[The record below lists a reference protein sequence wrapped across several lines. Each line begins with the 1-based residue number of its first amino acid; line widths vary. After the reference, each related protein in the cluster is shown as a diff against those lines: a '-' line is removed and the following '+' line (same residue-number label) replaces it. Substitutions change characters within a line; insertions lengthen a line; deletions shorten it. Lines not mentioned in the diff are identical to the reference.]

1 MASSDARTT
10 SPGTVA
16 RKALPCL
23 ERSSGAAMDPVT
35 EMTVS
40 SRDWLICSVIS
51 DSFLTLKNSR
61 DHQHNRQAGLAVHIS
76 DRPERGREL
85 AQLPLEALV
94 HRSALRARLAAPAI
108 STDSVARAAGSLRTE
123 QISSPLNLQGTE
135 VSGCPSC
142 VEILQSLPNLAEWT
156 GRAPGWRRPRC
167 T

>member
-23 ERSSGAAMDPVT
+23 ERSSGAATDPVT

-40 SRDWLICSVIS
+40 SKDWLICSVIS

-61 DHQHNRQAGLAVHIS
+61 DRPAQSSGRGLAIQIS

-85 AQLPLEALV
+85 VQLPLEAHV
-94 HRSALRARLAAPAI
+94 HRSALRARLAAPA
-108 STDSVARAAGSLRTE
+108 SSADSVARGAGSLETE
-123 QISSPLNLQGTE
+123 EISS
-135 VSGCPSC
+135 
-142 VEILQSLPNLAEWT
+142 
-156 GRAPGWRRPRC
+156 R
-167 T
+167 

>member
-23 ERSSGAAMDPVT
+23 ERSSGAATDPVT

-40 SRDWLICSVIS
+40 SKDWLICSVIS

-61 DHQHNRQAGLAVHIS
+61 DHKHKRQAGLAIQIS

-85 AQLPLEALV
+85 VQLPLEALV
-94 HRSALRARLAAPAI
+94 DRSTVRGRLAAPAS
-108 STDSVARAAGSLRTE
+108 STESAARAVGSLRTE
-123 QISSPLNLQGTE
+123 QISSTLNLQETQ
-135 VSGCPSC
+135 VSAIRI
-142 VEILQSLPNLAEWT
+142 EILQSL
-156 GRAPGWRRPRC
+156 RAC
-167 T
+167 QQN

>member
-40 SRDWLICSVIS
+40 SKDWLICSVIS

-61 DHQHNRQAGLAVHIS
+61 DHKHKRQAGLAIQIS

-85 AQLPLEALV
+85 VLPLEAHV
-94 HRSALRARLAAPAI
+94 HRSALRARLAAPA
-108 STDSVARAAGSLRTE
+108 SSADSVARGAGSLETE
-123 QISSPLNLQGTE
+123 EISS
-135 VSGCPSC
+135 
-142 VEILQSLPNLAEWT
+142 
-156 GRAPGWRRPRC
+156 R
-167 T
+167 